1 MPAEIELT
9 PVPHCPICGAAE
21 RDFAF
26 TGREHEYDNTTTLPF
41 NFFRCR
47 GCTAVYPDPRPAE
60 SSLSVIYPPNYYSRA
75 AGVNASPDAL
85 DLTSFVGRTL
95 HKMAVNRIAGNLAP
109 YLRLGPGHTLL
120 DIGCGSARHL
130 RSIQIET
137 GCHAEG
143 LDFEIRDEL
152 LQKFSAPP
160 LVLRRGDFLSY
171 DFGEQ
176 RYDVVY
182 AAHLIEHVADPIA
195 FLRKIDSILK
205 PGGVCVLETPNEDC
219 LGARLFGADWGGN
232 HIPRHWFLPN
242 PHSAEIMVKRAAPD
256 SLVLLKVKFIP
267 ITFVIWSLHSFLV
280 TRGFKRLADVLFP
293 SDDRYMKTTP
303 VNLVRHGLAHVV
315 SRLEGLITGKTSCMI
330 TVIGKR
336 SAANATS

>member
-1 MPAEIELT
+1 MSI
-9 PVPHCPICGAAE
+9 
-21 RDFAF
+21 
-26 TGREHEYDNTTTLPF
+26 
-41 NFFRCR
+41 
-47 GCTAVYPDPRPAE
+47 
-60 SSLSVIYPPNYYSRA
+60 IYPPNYYSRA

-95 HKMAVNRIAGNLAP
+95 HKMAVDRIVGNLAP

-182 AAHLIEHVADPIA
+182 AAHLIEHVADPIG

-219 LGARLFGADWGGN
+219 LRGTSLRSGLGWQ
-232 HIPRHWFLPN
+232 
-242 PHSAEIMVKRAAPD
+242 PHSA
-256 SLVLLKVKFIP
+256 SLVPAQSALCRDHGERARP
-267 ITFVIWSLHSFLV
+267 
-280 TRGFKRLADVLFP
+280 TRL
-293 SDDRYMKTTP
+293 
-303 VNLVRHGLAHVV
+303 
-315 SRLEGLITGKTSCMI
+315 SC
-330 TVIGKR
+330 
-336 SAANATS
+336 

>member
-1 MPAEIELT
+1 
-9 PVPHCPICGAAE
+9 
-21 RDFAF
+21 
-26 TGREHEYDNTTTLPF
+26 
-41 NFFRCR
+41 
-47 GCTAVYPDPRPAE
+47 
-60 SSLSVIYPPNYYSRA
+60 
-75 AGVNASPDAL
+75 
-85 DLTSFVGRTL
+85 
-95 HKMAVNRIAGNLAP
+95 MAVNRIAGNLAP

-120 DIGCGSARHL
+120 DIGCGSGRHL
-130 RSIQIET
+130 KSIQIET

-160 LVLRRGDFLSY
+160 LTLRRGDFLSY

-219 LGARLFGADWGGN
+219 LGARLFGSDWGGN

-242 PHSAEIMVKRAAPD
+242 PRSAEVMVKRAAPE
-256 SLVLLKVKFIP
+256 SLTLLKVKFIP

-303 VNLVRHGLAHVV
+303 VNLMRHGLAHAV

-336 SAANATS
+336 NAANATP

>member
-1 MPAEIELT
+1 MSDAIELT
-9 PVPHCPICGAAE
+9 PVPQCPICGTAE

-41 NFFRCR
+41 DFYRCR
-47 GCTAVYPDPRPAE
+47 HCTTVYPDPRPAD
-60 SSLSVIYPPNYYSRA
+60 SSLPVIYPPNYYSRA
-75 AGVNASPDAL
+75 AGVNSSPDSL
-85 DLTSFVGRTL
+85 NLNSFVGRTL

-109 YLRLGPGHTLL
+109 YLRLGPGHTLI
-120 DIGCGSARHL
+120 DIGCGSGRHL

-152 LQKFSAPP
+152 LRKYDAAP
-160 LVLRRGDFLSY
+160 LKLRRGDFLSY
-171 DFGEQ
+171 DFGDQ

-182 AAHLIEHVADPIA
+182 AAHIIEHLADPIA

-205 PGGVCVLETPNEDC
+205 PGGICVLETPNEDC
-219 LGARLFGADWGGN
+219 VGARLFGADWGGN
-232 HIPRHWFLPN
+232 HVPRHWFLPT
-242 PHSAEIMVKRAAPD
+242 PRSAQIMVDRAAPG
-256 SLVLLKVKFIP
+256 SLELLKVKFIP

-280 TRGFKRLADVLFP
+280 TRGFKRLADFLFP

-303 VNLVRHGLAHVV
+303 INVMRHGIAHVV
-315 SRLEGLITGKTSCMI
+315 SRLEGLVTGKTACMI
-330 TVIGKR
+330 TVIRKR
-336 SAANATS
+336 GGAAATA

>member
-1 MPAEIELT
+1 
-9 PVPHCPICGAAE
+9 
-21 RDFAF
+21 
-26 TGREHEYDNTTTLPF
+26 
-41 NFFRCR
+41 
-47 GCTAVYPDPRPAE
+47 VYPDPRPAE

-120 DIGCGSARHL
+120 DIGCGSGRHL
-130 RSIQIET
+130 KSIQIET

-143 LDFEIRDEL
+143 LDFEIRNEL
-152 LQKFSAPP
+152 LRSFGPAAHA
-160 LVLRRGDFLSY
+160 VAAIFFH

-182 AAHLIEHVADPIA
+182 AAHLIEHVVDRSH
-195 FLRKIDSILK
+195 FRKIDSILK
-205 PGGVCVLETPNEDC
+205 PGGVCVLETVKIYRATCWPT
-219 LGARLFGADWGGN
+219 GVAITFRVTGFAQ
-232 HIPRHWFLPN
+232 
-242 PHSAEIMVKRAAPD
+242 SAICRGHGEASRTETT
-256 SLVLLKVKFIP
+256 LLKVKFIP
-267 ITFVIWSLHSFLV
+267 ITFVIWAFTV
-280 TRGFKRLADVLFP
+280 PGDEGFKAPCRRPLSIRRPLHV
-293 SDDRYMKTTP
+293 KTTP
-303 VNLVRHGLAHVV
+303 VNLMRHGLAHVI

-336 SAANATS
+336 NAANATP